1 VYPTYTL
8 NDRNLSLS
16 RPTLPRAKTI
26 TFILIALTGR
36 KPSHTTGPLWVVKH
50 NFSSIAVVAAKYY
63 FTAERKKSF
72 V

>member
-1 VYPTYTL
+1 M
-8 NDRNLSLS
+8 
-16 RPTLPRAKTI
+16 A
-26 TFILIALTGR
+26 FILIALTSR
-36 KPSHTTGPLWVVKH
+36 KPSHTTGPLWVFAKN

>member
-1 VYPTYTL
+1 VAYGHQTFRFCSISA
-8 NDRNLSLS
+8 N
-16 RPTLPRAKTI
+16 PRAKTM
-26 TFILIALTGR
+26 IALTGQ
-36 KPSHTTGPLWVVKH
+36 KPSHTTRPLWVFAKH